1 MSVRI
6 SVVIPAYNEES
17 VIGKTLCVYS
27 EFLAAN
33 FDDFEI
39 IAVDD
44 GSRDKTKE
52 IIQGFD
58 RVICISYPKNRG
70 KGYAVKRGVLRAT
83 GDYIFFTDADLSYG
97 PENISR
103 AVSLLEGELFAGVVG
118 IRENLKRDYPIV
130 RRVLSIAFA
139 KFVKKMLNID
149 VADTQCGFKAFD
161 KETGRQIFSALRIFD
176 FGFDFEVIYLSK
188 VFGKN
193 LAKLPV
199 SFIHRKASRVRLVS
213 DAVRILK
220 DLFYIKR
227 SKINEPV
234 KNKA

>member
-1 MSVRI
+1 MKI
-6 SVVIPAYNEES
+6 SVVIPAYNEET

-27 EFLAAN
+27 KFLDDN

-44 GSRDKTKE
+44 GSSDKTKE
-52 IIQGFD
+52 IIQSFAG
-58 RVICISYPKNRG
+58 VVCISYPQNRG
-70 KGYAVKRGVLRAT
+70 KGYAVKRGILRAT

-103 AVSLLEGELFAGVVG
+103 AISLLEGKSFAGVVG
-118 IRENLKRDYPIV
+118 IRENLKRDYPAV
-130 RRVLSIAFA
+130 RRALSIAFA
-139 KFVKKMLNID
+139 KFAQRVLNINI
-149 VADTQCGFKAFD
+149 ADTQCGFKAFD
-161 KETGRQIFSALRIFD
+161 KKTGRQIFSSLRIFD

-188 VFGKN
+188 IFGKN
-193 LAKLPV
+193 LAQLPV
-199 SFIHRKASRVRLVS
+199 SFAHRKDSRVHLVP
-213 DAVRILK
+213 DAFRILK

-227 SKINEPV
+227 SRINEPV